1 MYILSIEDEK
11 SLYAFNKNKEQGD
24 LNAYEYLKRGSPGGQ
39 VLFSCVQWQNKGQM
53 GTNWNIGSSFP
64 GDTWN
69 PTGHFPLQP
78 TVGSLL

>member
-39 VLFSCVQWQNKGQM
+39 VLFSCVQ
-53 GTNWNIGSSFP
+53 
-64 GDTWN
+64 
-69 PTGHFPLQP
+69 
-78 TVGSLL
+78 